1 MDTNIEYEG
10 VTLIAVNA
18 DALFNEL
25 DRKWQKTE
33 FYDHCCEDMETLFGG
48 DGMNITANI
57 IYHIDGVNDT
67 DECGN
72 DIRATVPDYDDAER
86 VRNKIVAMNTF
97 CEVYGNCT
105 LILEIGDDNDSYDVC
120 LQDKDG
126 DYLGCLTFLAD
137 SDEDEIEEDEDD
149 ETEFVMVQSENDF
162 DDLLDIS
169 ATKSK
174 TQPREKG
181 KSSAESVAEQAMAW
195 LAEQTGFNTRDDR

>member
-1 MDTNIEYEG
+1 MDTEIKYEG
-10 VTLIAVNA
+10 VTVIANNA
-18 DALFNEL
+18 DAMFNEL

-33 FYDHCCEDMETLFGG
+33 FYDHCGEDMEALFGG
-48 DGMNITANI
+48 DGMNVTANI

-72 DIRATVPDYDDAER
+72 DIHATVPDYDDAER
-86 VRNKIVAMNTF
+86 VREKIAAMDTF
-97 CEVYGNCT
+97 YKVYGNCT
-105 LILEIGDDNDSYDVC
+105 LILEIGDDDSFNVC
-120 LQDKDG
+120 LHDEDD
-126 DYLGCLTFLAD
+126 DYLGCITFLAN
-137 SDEDEIEEDEDD
+137 DEDEDEEDEDD
-149 ETEFVMVQSENDF
+149 EAEFVMVQSENDF

-181 KSSAESVAEQAMAW
+181 KSSAESIAEQAMAW